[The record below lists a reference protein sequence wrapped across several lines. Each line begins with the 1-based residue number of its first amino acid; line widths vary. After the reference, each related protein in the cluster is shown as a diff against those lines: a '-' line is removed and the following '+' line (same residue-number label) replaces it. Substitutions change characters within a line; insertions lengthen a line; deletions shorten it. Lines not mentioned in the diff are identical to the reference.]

1 MSKVLIPFSGGVNST
16 YALHRFLSET
26 SHDIIAIYAKES
38 WVNKPRDPWRQ
49 SRETRIANAKV
60 DWLKSNVRDFTF
72 EIKSVWRVVF
82 EDLRPIRA
90 GFSNTLDYGI
100 LHARYQGYS
109 KIIDEYTPD
118 IFVPGVS
125 LENTCIDQIPLFHN
139 YFSRDGMQ
147 VIFGGSRTLD
157 PIEYPIDWDAV
168 SATLSGRFEQLES
181 IPAELHAISDV
192 ECDCDIAENM
202 KWSCIIC
209 GYVGVR
215 KAQPD
220 LSGAE
225 LDDIF
230 AKHGSYG
237 KYRNEADPKTYEYRG
252 HPYTKFGELMDEPMS
267 YPLWKEGY
275 ADDTWGP
282 EVVIDENGE
291 RVE

>member
-16 YALHRFLSET
+16 YALYKFLAET
-26 SHDIIAIYAKES
+26 SHDITAVYAKES
-38 WVNKPRDPWRQ
+38 WVNVSHDPQRQ
-49 SRETRIANAKV
+49 SREKQTAETIV
-60 DWLKSNVRDFTF
+60 SWLKSNVRDFTF
-72 EIKSVWRVVF
+72 EIKSDWPVVF

-90 GFSNTLDYGI
+90 GFSSTLDYGI

-125 LENTCIDQIPLFHN
+125 LENTCIDQIPLFHK

-168 SATLSGRFEQLES
+168 SATLSGRFEQFEALPTALS
-181 IPAELHAISDV
+181 ELIETHCPTIHDPRVNDV
-192 ECDCDIAENM
+192 EFHCLRCLYHLAYTELDYTG
-202 KWSCIIC
+202 K
-209 GYVGVR
+209 
-215 KAQPD
+215 
-220 LSGAE
+220 E

-237 KYRNEADPKTYEYRG
+237 AWRNEADPEEYVYRG
-252 HPYTKFGELMDEPMS
+252 APQYKVIELLGLEEAFHMVP
-267 YPLWKEGY
+267 PPI
-275 ADDTWGP
+275 P
-282 EVVIDENGE
+282 E
-291 RVE
+291 